1 MATTT
6 AEEDALKQALQ
17 IASDCISEVPVMVIG
32 SGLSSAYGVRG
43 MGPLAEY
50 LIEHVMPEAA
60 DIDRWDDF
68 KHELARNRDLEEALQ
83 KVNVSEHLRQ
93 EIVHHTRRMILEDER
108 LIYDKLI
115 SGETLL
121 HLSHLFQRLFQSTH
135 KVLNVVTT
143 NYDRLV
149 EYAACHARIR
159 CNTGF
164 TDGAFR
170 HFQCQKSEVSHYT
183 RLANFRCIDV
193 WKVHGSVDW
202 FQNATTPA
210 VGLLDH
216 ATVPQGFSPLL
227 VTPGVAKYSRTHQEP
242 FRSVIAFADNAL
254 SSARG
259 FLCVGYGFTDDHIEP
274 KLIQRTSEMQP
285 PIAILARTLRS
296 GAKTFLS
303 KHMHSRVVA
312 FEKDGN
318 GTRVYTERHKNGLL
332 IQGEELWS
340 LDGLLRKLR
349 IL

>member
-32 SGLSSAYGVRG
+32 SGLSSAYGIRG

-50 LIEHVMPEAA
+50 LIEHVTPEAA
-60 DIDRWDDF
+60 DIDRWNDF
-68 KHELARNRDLEEALQ
+68 KHELAQNGDLEEALQ

-121 HLSHLFQRLFQSTH
+121 HLSHLFRYLLQSTH
-135 KVLNVVTT
+135 SVLNVVTT

-164 TDGAFR
+164 TDGAIR
-170 HFQCQKSEVSHYT
+170 HFYCQKSETSRSARPASVRS
-183 RLANFRCIDV
+183 IDI

-202 FQNATTPA
+202 FKNATTPA

-216 ATVPQGFSPLL
+216 ATVPQGFSPLI
-227 VTPGVAKYSRTHQEP
+227 VAPGVAKYSRTHQEP
-242 FRSVIAFADNAL
+242 FRSVIAFADDAL
-254 SSARG
+254 ASARG

-274 KLIQRTSEMQP
+274 KLIQRTSEMRP

-312 FEKDGN
+312 FEKEGN